1 MVTVSD
7 VCAAME
13 RWADPAL
20 AASWDNPG
28 LLLGRRGAE
37 VSRILTALDATE
49 EVIAEAVG
57 MKADMIVTH
66 HPMIFGTIKKVND
79 DTRVGKRLL
88 TLAENKIA
96 LFAAHTNLDTAIG
109 GTNEV
114 LGALLGLADVAPV
127 EGAGE
132 NLLRVGYL
140 PEKMS
145 LKAFCE
151 LVKEKLEIPAVRV
164 TASDHDREVRK
175 IAFCTG
181 SASEF
186 IAAADRLE
194 ADVFLTGDMT
204 YHKADDAR
212 ALSLAV
218 VDAGHFP
225 TERAIAGTI
234 ASYLE
239 GALNVDGNHVEVTA
253 SSCMQDAFIWM

>member
-1 MVTVSD
+1 MVTVSN
-7 VCAAME
+7 VCDAMNL
-13 RWADPAL
+13 WADPSL

-28 LLLGRRGAE
+28 LLLGHRGAQ
-37 VSRILTALDATE
+37 VHRILTALDATE
-49 EVIAEAVG
+49 EVIDEAIALG
-57 MKADMIVTH
+57 ADMIVTH
-66 HPMIFGTIKKVND
+66 HPMIFGSLKKIND

-88 TLAENKIA
+88 TLAEHKIA

-114 LGALLGLADVAPV
+114 LAALLGLVDVSPV
-127 EGAGE
+127 DGEGE

-145 LKAFCE
+145 LSAFCS
-151 LVKEKLEIPAVRV
+151 LIKEKLDIPAVRV
-164 TASDHDREVRK
+164 AAVDPDIEVRK

-181 SASEF
+181 SASEY
-186 IAAADRLE
+186 IAAARHLE
-194 ADVFLTGDMT
+194 ADAFITGDLT

-212 ALSLAV
+212 VGTMAV
-218 VDAGHFP
+218 IDAGHFP
-225 TERAIAGTI
+225 TERGIAPAI

-239 GALNVDGNHVEVTA
+239 GHLNVDGNHVEVIA